1 MRGLSSIASFAWK
14 WSNGKKT
21 ILGLAMTTVGVALF
35 WTPAAPAAKEIVS
48 AGVTLALVG
57 LTHRAAKKEGSDEGG
72 N

>member
-1 MRGLSSIASFAWK
+1 MKHITSVAASAWN

-21 ILGLAMTTVGVALF
+21 AIGLVMTAVGVALF

-48 AGVTLALVG
+48 AGVTLTLVG
-57 LTHRAAKKEGSDEGG
+57 LTHKCAKKEANDGKR